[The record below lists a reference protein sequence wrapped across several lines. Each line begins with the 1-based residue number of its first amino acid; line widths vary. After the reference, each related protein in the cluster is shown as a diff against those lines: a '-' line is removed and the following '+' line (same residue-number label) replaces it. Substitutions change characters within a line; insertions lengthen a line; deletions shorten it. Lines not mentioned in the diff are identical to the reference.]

1 LNDYETNSD
10 VWLVGHACLP
20 SHPVHKNILASTLSI
35 HSHVQIIH
43 LSAIASLAS
52 LQIIHLSAIAS
63 LASLHDCW
71 MTAMKCRSKSVKK
84 TSFNLLQHFYVKQK
98 APWNVTQLS
107 PIFFRTEKKALPK
120 YKPNIILIA
129 LSISPFADD
138 SFFVL
143 RMENVNLKHYQ
154 IMLIRQRVRWL
165 IYVIL
170 LRFMLDDVLCMS
182 RSTPFHFFFFFF
194 LLLIWHFDATLCH

>member
-1 LNDYETNSD
+1 MSSFSLCTLKYFGIYSVNSFS
-10 VWLVGHACLP
+10 C
-20 SHPVHKNILASTLSI
+20 ILCQGFP
-35 HSHVQIIH
+35 VQIIH
-43 LSAIASLAS
+43 FSAI
-52 LQIIHLSAIAS
+52 
-63 LASLHDCW
+63 ASLHDCW

-98 APWNVTQLS
+98 APRNVTQLS

-165 IYVIL
+165 IYDSFEI
-170 LRFMLDDVLCMS
+170 
-182 RSTPFHFFFFFF
+182 H
-194 LLLIWHFDATLCH
+194 A